1 MRQTFRKY
9 VFAGIAA
16 AAFLSAAQC
25 AYGEEKAVSEDAY
38 YDRLK
43 SCTEQ
48 IGQLT
53 DFRPEIVL
61 TLGTGLG
68 DFVNDLDVKLSVP
81 YKDIE
86 GWPVSTA
93 PEHAGNLIFA
103 EYEGLKLA
111 VMQGRVHYYEG
122 YTMDEVVL
130 PLRVLHMLGADTAIL
145 TNSAGSLNEEF
156 RIGDFVCVKDLI
168 TSFIPSPLI
177 GANIDELGER
187 FVSMTEAFDEDMQN
201 TVLRLAE
208 ENRIPVHSGV

>member
-1 MRQTFRKY
+1 
-9 VFAGIAA
+9 
-16 AAFLSAAQC
+16 
-25 AYGEEKAVSEDAY
+25 
-38 YDRLK
+38 
-43 SCTEQ
+43 
-48 IGQLT
+48 
-53 DFRPEIVL
+53 
-61 TLGTGLG
+61 
-68 DFVNDLDVKLSVP
+68 
-81 YKDIE
+81 
-86 GWPVSTA
+86 
-93 PEHAGNLIFA
+93 
-103 EYEGLKLA
+103 
-111 VMQGRVHYYEG
+111 
-122 YTMDEVVL
+122 MDEVVL